1 MTLPS
6 EAEFYGSL
14 IFGAIG
20 MGALL
25 YGKTTVQPK
34 KMILG
39 AGMIAASYLLPGAVL
54 QWGVGALMTFGLAAW
69 KD

>member
-1 MTLPS
+1 MNLPS

-39 AGMIAASYLLPGAVL
+39 AGMLAASYLLPGATL
-54 QWGVGALMTFGLAAW
+54 QWSIGGLLTVGLMTW

>member
-1 MTLPS
+1 MPS
-6 EAEFYGSL
+6 ESAFYASL

-39 AGMIAASYLLPGAVL
+39 AIMIGYTYFIYDAWLLWGIGVL
-54 QWGVGALMTFGLAAW
+54 LCFALALW
-69 KD
+69 ND